1 MKKLFKWTTLV
12 VALSLL
18 CTYSYAN
25 TTLPAAPAKML
36 VKVQQPESGVIMLH
50 LANLQQINTTI
61 TLHDLE
67 GTSYFRQQVNK
78 HNGYSLKMSLSEVP
92 DGRYIM
98 RIHQANGQEVSQI
111 IYKSEDQLLLS
122 QLTSI

>member
-1 MKKLFKWTTLV
+1 MKNVFKWSTLV

-25 TTLPAAPAKML
+25 TTLPATPAKML
-36 VKVQQPESGVIMLH
+36 VKVHQLESGVIMLH
-50 LANLQQINTTI
+50 LANLQQVNTTI

-67 GTSYFRQQVNK
+67 GASYFRQQVSD

-98 RIHQANGQEVSQI
+98 RIRQADGQEVSQI
-111 IYKSEDQLLLS
+111 IYKSEDRLLLS
-122 QLTSI
+122 QLTSM